1 MIPLAES
8 CGYSA
13 AFAELSLE
21 NLSSIFCI
29 LHKLQVGDTFTGE
42 EGSLQK
48 GSAWEL
54 LGAKSHL
61 MFACT
66 VCVFCVSRVQLRKLA
81 MSNDSPLH
89 LSHIS
94 EVLDNSSCCWG
105 SGVLICKWL
114 FNVKG
119 RMPWILVR
127 HVTRKNLVISES
139 LSPWSEGPW
148 MLFNLLS
155 DDCLS
160 FFVWI
165 FWFKDP
171 A

>member
-8 CGYSA
+8 CRYLA
-13 AFAELSLE
+13 AVACTSLE

-29 LHKLQVGDTFTGE
+29 LHKLQVGDAFTGE

-94 EVLDNSSCCWG
+94 ELLDNSSCCWG
-105 SGVLICKWL
+105 SRVLICKWL

-127 HVTRKNLVISES
+127 HVTRKK
-139 LSPWSEGPW
+139 PGYQ
-148 MLFNLLS
+148 
-155 DDCLS
+155 
-160 FFVWI
+160 WI
-165 FWFKDP
+165 LKPLKWRAVDVV
-171 A
+171 

>member
-61 MFACT
+61 MFACI
-66 VCVFCVSRVQLRKLA
+66 VCVCCVSRVQLRKLA
-81 MSNDSPLH
+81 MSNDSPLR

-94 EVLDNSSCCWG
+94 ELLDNSSCCWG
-105 SGVLICKWL
+105 SRVLICKWL

-127 HVTRKNLVISES
+127 HVTRKKR
-139 LSPWSEGPW
+139 GYQ
-148 MLFNLLS
+148 
-155 DDCLS
+155 
-160 FFVWI
+160 WI
-165 FWFKDP
+165 VKPLKPLKWRAMDVV
-171 A
+171 